1 MGPQM
6 GIKPLLCSH
15 KQCDRIQSDEVV
27 ADLAVSLQWHNAV
40 VSNVNAYNSDV
51 ADGAACM
58 SPYEPEHNTD
68 MLIYAANMA
77 GEVGSPSLLHA
88 CLHPATMTAAEGSV
102 SAQPVPACD
111 PKSCAVQL
119 VWLCLTLCIQTGI
132 SCASDIND
140 VYASLVQS

>member
-6 GIKPLLCSH
+6 GIEPLLCSH
-15 KQCDRIQSDEVV
+15 KQCDCIQSNNVISNP
-27 ADLAVSLQWHNAV
+27 AALLQWHNAV

-68 MLIYAANMA
+68 MLIYAAIMA

-102 SAQPVPACD
+102 SAQPVPACG
-111 PKSCAVQL
+111 PNSCAVQRM
-119 VWLCLTLCIQTGI
+119 WLSLTLCIQSGI
-132 SCASDIND
+132 SCANDIYD
-140 VYASLVQS
+140 VYASLV